1 VGELSRMAPNVLL
14 ALDADTAGQEAM
26 LKASNLAR
34 KRNARLEVVP
44 LPPGRDPADLM
55 RDDPSAIT
63 SALSRPVPF
72 ERFQIER
79 VLARGDQSSADG
91 KQRIIDELRP
101 LFAGIERGALLF
113 ELTQVVSSRLALKEN
128 AVEQMLA
135 ERPATAGGGQGVG
148 KAPSRNG
155 DRTATRRSP
164 LSRQEDAER
173 AFLALCIA
181 SPEEGAAMLA
191 SVDIEEDFSSDLLRR
206 AARHLA
212 QGDLREP
219 MAAASGNGQGG
230 LDEDPELKGL
240 IAELIVEGGRE
251 SVAKPAKL
259 EAQRLQLE
267 LARVDRQI
275 QRARGEHSGEVSAL
289 AGQRAEVKRQ
299 FDRAYGR
306 VLEETGEREY

>member
-1 VGELSRMAPNVLL
+1 
-14 ALDADTAGQEAM
+14 
-26 LKASNLAR
+26 
-34 KRNARLEVVP
+34 
-44 LPPGRDPADLM
+44 
-55 RDDPSAIT
+55 
-63 SALSRPVPF
+63 
-72 ERFQIER
+72 
-79 VLARGDQSSADG
+79 
-91 KQRIIDELRP
+91 
-101 LFAGIERGALLF
+101 
-113 ELTQVVSSRLALKEN
+113 
-128 AVEQMLA
+128 
-135 ERPATAGGGQGVG
+135 
-148 KAPSRNG
+148 
-155 DRTATRRSP
+155 
-164 LSRQEDAER
+164 
-173 AFLALCIA
+173 
-181 SPEEGAAMLA
+181 MLA
-191 SVDIEEDFSSDLLRR
+191 SVDIEEDFSSELLRR

-219 MAAASGNGQGG
+219 MAASGNGQGS

-275 QRARGEHSGEVSAL
+275 QRARGQHSGEVSTL